1 MDRATIL
8 KKAQNEAD
16 EMMIQVKDKSIKF
29 TYIALVLSAA
39 IFSFIRGMRGE
50 PMMDLCATVCI
61 SVFAGRIY
69 CYFKTRDKFNLIIAA
84 VTFVVAVFAA
94 ARFFM
99 GH

>member
-1 MDRATIL
+1 MDRETIL

-16 EMMIQVKDKSIKF
+16 EMMVQIRDKSIKY

-39 IFSFIRGMRGE
+39 IFSYIRGLHGE

-69 CYFKTRDKFNLIIAA
+69 CYFKTRDKINLIFA
-84 VTFVVAVFAA
+84 VITFAA
-94 ARFFM
+94 AIFATVRFFM